1 MMKNPFFVFLL
12 QLEILNDHTNGG
24 IQKNENDSFEFLI
37 TSIPVNAVRMVRFVL
52 INSNPIDIEI
62 DQYDYTIL
70 NGDIKFDYMKSLNEN
85 QTKIKIENKK
95 KLSPVRFKKKK

>member
-1 MMKNPFFVFLL
+1 
-12 QLEILNDHTNGG
+12 
-24 IQKNENDSFEFLI
+24 
-37 TSIPVNAVRMVRFVL
+37 VNAVRMVRFVL

-95 KLSPVRFKKKK
+95 KLSPVRLKKKK

>member
-1 MMKNPFFVFLL
+1 
-12 QLEILNDHTNGG
+12 
-24 IQKNENDSFEFLI
+24 
-37 TSIPVNAVRMVRFVL
+37 MVRFVL